1 MKLAGN
7 DMLIQSLINEGV
19 EFIFGYPG
27 GAALHIYDAIFNQ
40 SEIQHILVRH
50 EQAATHAADG
60 YTRATG
66 KVGVVLV
73 TSGPGATNAIT
84 GIATAFM
91 DSIPMIV
98 ISGQV
103 QSHLIGTDA
112 FQETDMIGISRPIV
126 KHSFTF
132 ESQESIPR
140 IVKEAFYI
148 ATSGRPGPVVID
160 VPKDLTHPDFKFD
173 FEYPKEAKIRSYN
186 PPISPL
192 EDQVKRAVEA
202 ILEAKQP
209 VIYAGGGTISSNA
222 SNELIKFQKLTNA
235 PVTNTLMGLGVFPAT
250 NKYFMGM
257 LGMHGTYQ
265 ANMAMHNADLIIA
278 VGARFDDRITNTPEK
293 FAPKAKIIH
302 LDVDHSSVSK
312 IIEADVAVFGQ
323 VKESL
328 SAINKLLEASESQCQ
343 DLSAW
348 HEQIQE
354 WRSKHGLNHNLFK
367 NKDDEHPILPQAAVQ
382 HIYQASEGKAFVT
395 SDVGQHQMFTAQYYH
410 FDEPRKWINSGGL
423 GTMGFGLPSAMGAKL
438 AFPEEEVICITGEGS
453 IQMCI
458 QELSTCAQYK
468 LPIKIFNINN
478 LALGM
483 VKQWQ
488 DMNYDGRHS
497 SISYEDSLPDFV
509 KLAESFGHV
518 GIKITKNSQLQ
529 DGIEEALS
537 YKDKLVFV
545 DIYVDPDE
553 HVYPMLVAPE
563 GSMKDMWLDK
573 DLKT

>member
-1 MKLAGN
+1 MCIR
-7 DMLIQSLINEGV
+7 D
-19 EFIFGYPG
+19 
-27 GAALHIYDAIFNQ
+27 
-40 SEIQHILVRH
+40 R
-50 EQAATHAADG
+50 

-126 KHSFTF
+126 KHSFTV
-132 ESQESIPR
+132 ESQESIPK